1 MLMSAVNAPNF
12 FLDHNAGSIVDPR
25 VLERF
30 LEVEHRCPGNP
41 SSLHAGGRRARNE
54 VETARQQI
62 ATALFVALEDVLF
75 TSGGTES
82 NNLAV
87 RGLGALHLPV
97 LLGEVEHAS
106 VREPAEQRG
115 IVTWQLD
122 SNARIAI
129 SEPVTPVGLACLVHG
144 QSEVGTI
151 QDVAAAAQ
159 LCAKLGIPLH
169 VDAAQSLGR
178 ISVRAACAA
187 ATSIAFSPHK
197 AGGLRGT
204 GLLVVRHATERLL
217 PLLRGGGQ
225 ERGLRSGTVSPAHA
239 AATALAIELAILEQ
253 PMRAEKMA
261 GARSAFEQT
270 LRSLNPLWVALTP
283 PTSLP
288 NTFLLQVLNVDGRSL
303 LPALDL
309 AGIAISQGSACS
321 SGSPLPPR
329 VLLAMGL
336 SADQARCCIRV
347 SFGPNDDSNFGARAA
362 ELFSQV
368 IARVQ
373 KKN

>member
-1 MLMSAVNAPNF
+1 
-12 FLDHNAGSIVDPR
+12 
-25 VLERF
+25 
-30 LEVEHRCPGNP
+30 
-41 SSLHAGGRRARNE
+41 
-54 VETARQQI
+54 
-62 ATALFVALEDVLF
+62 
-75 TSGGTES
+75 
-82 NNLAV
+82 
-87 RGLGALHLPV
+87 
-97 LLGEVEHAS
+97 
-106 VREPAEQRG
+106 
-115 IVTWQLD
+115 
-122 SNARIAI
+122 
-129 SEPVTPVGLACLVHG
+129 
-144 QSEVGTI
+144 
-151 QDVAAAAQ
+151 
-159 LCAKLGIPLH
+159 
-169 VDAAQSLGR
+169 
-178 ISVRAACAA
+178 
-187 ATSIAFSPHK
+187 
-197 AGGLRGT
+197 
-204 GLLVVRHATERLL
+204 
-217 PLLRGGGQ
+217 
-225 ERGLRSGTVSPAHA
+225 
-239 AATALAIELAILEQ
+239 LAIELAILEQ